1 MAGVLT
7 GRVTTLHIE
16 RRFAAPRERV
26 FEAWTDPELF
36 VRWFMPK
43 GGSASDAEIDL
54 RVGGRW
60 RVTMKPP
67 LWPAGLA
74 FGTYMEVDPPARLVY
89 TMAWE
94 GIPLGPESVVTV
106 EFHELDDGS
115 EVRLTQERLG
125 TMRGRVGHARGWR
138 NSLRRLRKLVEA
150 SGAQRR

>member
-1 MAGVLT
+1 MDRPLGPLLGGQARGARGAARRTRARGTLMAGVLT

-54 RVGGRW
+54 RVGGSW

-67 LWPAGLA
+67 VWPAGLA
-74 FGTYMEVDPPARLVY
+74 FGTYMEGDPPARLVY
-89 TMAWE
+89 TM
-94 GIPLGPESVVTV
+94 
-106 EFHELDDGS
+106 
-115 EVRLTQERLG
+115 
-125 TMRGRVGHARGWR
+125 
-138 NSLRRLRKLVEA
+138 
-150 SGAQRR
+150 

>member
-7 GRVTTLHIE
+7 GSRTTLHIE
-16 RRFAAPRERV
+16 RRFAASRERV

-36 VRWFMPK
+36 VRWFRPK

-54 RVGGRW
+54 RVGGSW
-60 RVTMKPP
+60 CVTMKGP
-67 LWPAGLA
+67 LWPGRA
-74 FGTYMEVDPPARLVY
+74 FGTYMEVDVPARLVY

-106 EFHELDDGS
+106 EFDELDGET

-125 TMRGRVGHARGWR
+125 TLRGRVGHARGWR

-150 SGAQRR
+150 A